1 MAKKKYIQTHVGL
14 VEVVDRKTLLE
25 KAAAKE
31 PVNDMELARMLYPQY
46 NAQLFGGECPPGL
59 HIDEKP
65 ISANTFGVMR
75 ALIYYQGKPQTARV
89 NPEQVEFKGIF
100 INSKYKFTE
109 EQLKSL
115 LLHEMIHAW
124 LFAQGIIVTQPK
136 GFHGVEFE
144 EKRVEVEA
152 GADVPVPKTESSDAF
167 KLTDDA
173 LSKPIYGFFMR
184 YQGRY
189 SVTKFTDKLYN
200 TEMSEIVKWAEKM
213 SQRVQAKEAYVF
225 EITGMAYMHRM
236 TANRLL
242 KSPKMFLIKPEDMK
256 EFKEKATIVRQI
268 K

>member
-31 PVNDMELARMLYPQY
+31 AVNDMELARMLYPQY

-59 HIDEKP
+59 HIDEKT
-65 ISANTFGVMR
+65 IGTNTLGVMR
-75 ALIYYQGKPQTARV
+75 ALVYYQGKPQTARV
-89 NPEQVEFKGIF
+89 DPEQVEFKGIYF
-100 INSKYKFTE
+100 NSKYKFTE
-109 EQLKSL
+109 EQIRSL

-136 GFHGVEFE
+136 GYHGVEFE

-152 GADVPVPKTESSDAF
+152 GADVPVPKTESSNAF
-167 KLTDDA
+167 KLTDDV
-173 LSKPIYGFFMR
+173 LSKPIYGFFMK

-200 TEMSEIVKWAEKM
+200 TGMSEIVRWAEKM

-225 EITGMAYMHRM
+225 EITDMAYMHRM

-242 KSPKMFLIKPEDMK
+242 KNPKMFLIKPEDMK
-256 EFKEKATIVRQI
+256 EFKEKATVIRQI